1 MKIYLHD
8 TSAYHVRNRKECM
21 IDKKFY
27 VLDTN
32 VLVEDPESI
41 FNFKDA
47 ILGIPVTV
55 LEELDRIKI
64 DSSGRGSNA
73 RSITRH
79 LDQLGAKGSFADGI
93 ELDNGSIIKVLFESS
108 QTHQHDLGFNVADNK
123 ILLNV
128 MYLKEQGYHVIFVTK
143 DINARVK
150 ANALGIQAQD
160 YLQGLVLVDNYYKG
174 WQEHTITSNEL
185 RQKEPEILK
194 DLVSSNLIEINEFVV
209 LASASNSFNQK
220 IYRYRGAGDYK
231 YVESPLVNWPISARN
246 AHQIMALDLLF
257 DQDIKM
263 ISLTGPAGTG
273 KTFLAVLAGL
283 HQVLETQDYLKMMI
297 ARSVVPLGHD
307 IGFLPGDI
315 QEKLHGWMQPIY
327 DNVDLITHMIA
338 DRKKNEQVHYQQQGF
353 DRNWNEED
361 SYRSTRGGDHHR
373 RRSSRNRGGGHHRG
387 GFYKDTPEREFRSL
401 DDLIAKRK
409 MSLEAITYMRG
420 RSIPNQFIL
429 IDEVQNLT
437 THEVKTL
444 LSRVGDGSK
453 IILAGDPYQIDV
465 PYLDF
470 STNGLT
476 VATDRFRGQSLF
488 GTVFMPKS
496 ERSELSRLVQELL

>member
-1 MKIYLHD
+1 M
-8 TSAYHVRNRKECM
+8 V
-21 IDKKFY
+21 DKKFY

-32 VLVEDPESI
+32 VLIEDPESI
-41 FNFKDA
+41 FRFQDA
-47 ILGIPVTV
+47 FLGIPITV

-64 DSSGRGSNA
+64 ESTARGSSA
-73 RSITRH
+73 RLITRH
-79 LDQLGAKGSFADGI
+79 LDQIGAKGSLADGV
-93 ELDNGSIIKVLFESS
+93 ELENGSIIKVLFVMS
-108 QTHQHDLGFNVADNK
+108 QNHKSDIGFSVADNR
-123 ILLNV
+123 IILNV
-128 MYLKEQGYHVIFVTK
+128 LHLKEQGHQVIFVSK

-150 ANALGIQAQD
+150 ANSLGIEAQD
-160 YLQGLVLVDNYYKG
+160 YLQGVSAIDNYYKG
-174 WQEHTITSNEL
+174 WQEHAISSNEL
-185 RQKEPEILK
+185 RQQEPTILK
-194 DLVSSNLIEINEFVV
+194 DLVSSSLVTMNEYIV
-209 LASASNSFNQK
+209 LSSASNQHNQK
-220 IYRYRGAGDYK
+220 IYRYRGDGHYK
-231 YVESPLVNWPISARN
+231 LIESPLVNWPISARN
-246 AHQIMALDLLF
+246 VHQVMALDLLF
-257 DQDIKM
+257 DKDIKM

-283 HQVLETQDYLKMMI
+283 HQVLETEDYLKMMI

-307 IGFLPGDI
+307 IGFLPGDM

-338 DRKKNEQVHYQQQGF
+338 DRRRNEPAYNQQQGYEK
-353 DRNWNEED
+353 NWNED
-361 SYRSTRGGDHHR
+361 DDNHSKGPNRRYGRNRTGGHGG
-373 RRSSRNRGGGHHRG
+373 NRGGGY
-387 GFYKDTPEREFRSL
+387 YKDRTEKEFRSL
-401 DDLIAKRK
+401 DDLIQKRK

-444 LSRVGDGSK
+444 LSRVGEGSK

-470 STNGLT
+470 STNGLV